1 MGRRLLI
8 AVLQMLIT
16 VFAASLVLFA
26 LIRLAPGDP
35 AKLLIGRTME
45 IAWDAAAYEA
55 TLNELRQEMGL
66 NGSLFSQYTSWIG
79 SLLQMD
85 LGTSFYT
92 DRSVAAEIGERLPST
107 FLLAGTALS
116 IQTAIGLLI
125 GIQSA
130 VHSGTWF
137 DTVVRLLC
145 VGLASVPGFVI
156 GLMLLLVL
164 AVQMGFYEISSQAT
178 LSRLWLPALTMG
190 LLGAPQVIRVVRANL
205 LSELGQVY
213 IQSALSRGLSSTR
226 VVRHA
231 MRNVL
236 LPTITLTGLSLTSYI
251 SGAVVIESIFAW
263 PGLGEYA
270 LNGILHKDYPALQG
284 YALVMVLS
292 VVVIHLIVEA
302 LYVWL
307 DPRMT
312 RRKKEAVHE

>member
-107 FLLAGTALS
+107 FLLAGTALAV
-116 IQTAIGLLI
+116 QMAIGLFI
-125 GIQSA
+125 GIRSA

-236 LPTITLTGLSLTSYI
+236 LPTITLMGLSLTSYI

-307 DPRMT
+307 DPRMA

>member
-8 AVLQMLIT
+8 TVLQMLIT
-16 VFAASLVLFA
+16 VFVASLVLFA

-45 IAWDAAAYEA
+45 IAWDAAAYET
-55 TLNELRQEMGL
+55 TLNELREEMGL
-66 NGSLFSQYTSWIG
+66 NGSVFSQYVSWIG
-79 SLLQMD
+79 SLLQLD

-107 FLLAGTALS
+107 LLLAGTALI
-116 IQTAIGLLI
+116 IQTVIGLLV
-125 GIQSA
+125 GILSA

-156 GLMLLLVL
+156 GLVLLLVL
-164 AVQMGFYEISSQAT
+164 AVQMGVYEISSQAA

-190 LLGAPQVIRVVRANL
+190 LLGAPQVVRVVRANL

-213 IQSALSRGLSSTR
+213 IQSALSRGLGSTR
-226 VVRHA
+226 AVWHA

-236 LPTITLTGLSLTSYI
+236 LPTITLMGLSFTSYI
-251 SGAVVIESIFAW
+251 SGAVVIESVFAW

-292 VVVIHLIVEA
+292 VVVIHLMVEA

-307 DPRMT
+307 DPRMM
-312 RRKKEAVHE
+312 RRKKEAAHE

>member
-1 MGRRLLI
+1 MGRRLLV

-16 VFAASLVLFA
+16 VFVASLVLFA

-35 AKLLIGRTME
+35 AKLLIGRTMD
-45 IAWDAAAYEA
+45 IAWDAAAYES

-66 NGSLFSQYTSWIG
+66 NGSLFSQYASWIG
-79 SLLQMD
+79 SLLQLD

-107 FLLAGTALS
+107 FLLAGTALI
-116 IQTAIGLLI
+116 IQMVIGLFI
-125 GIQSA
+125 GILSA

-156 GLMLLLVL
+156 GLVLLLVL

-205 LSELGQVY
+205 LGELGQVY

-226 VVRHA
+226 VVWHA

-236 LPTITLTGLSLTSYI
+236 LPTITLTGLSFTSYI

-292 VVVIHLIVEA
+292 VVVIHLMVEA

>member
-107 FLLAGTALS
+107 FLLAGTALAV
-116 IQTAIGLLI
+116 QMAIGLFI
-125 GIQSA
+125 GIRSA

>member
-1 MGRRLLI
+1 MGRRLLV
-8 AVLQMLIT
+8 AVLQMLMT
-16 VFAASLVLFA
+16 VFVASLVLFA

-35 AKLLIGRTME
+35 AKLLIGRTMD
-45 IAWDAAAYEA
+45 IAWDAAAYES

-66 NGSLFSQYTSWIG
+66 NGSLFSQYASWIG
-79 SLLQMD
+79 SLLQLD

-107 FLLAGTALS
+107 FLLAGTALI
-116 IQTAIGLLI
+116 IQMAIGLFI
-125 GIQSA
+125 GILSA

-156 GLMLLLVL
+156 GLVLLLAL

-205 LSELGQVY
+205 LGELGQVY

-226 VVRHA
+226 VVWHA

-236 LPTITLTGLSLTSYI
+236 LPTITLTGLSFTSYI

-292 VVVIHLIVEA
+292 VVVIHLMVEA

>member
-1 MGRRLLI
+1 MGRRLLV
-8 AVLQMLIT
+8 AVLQMLMT
-16 VFAASLVLFA
+16 VFVASLVLFA

-35 AKLLIGRTME
+35 AKLLIGRTMD
-45 IAWDAAAYEA
+45 IAWDAAAYES

-66 NGSLFSQYTSWIG
+66 NGSLFSQYASWIG
-79 SLLQMD
+79 SLLQLD

-107 FLLAGTALS
+107 FLLAGTALI
-116 IQTAIGLLI
+116 IQMAIGLFI
-125 GIQSA
+125 GILSA

-156 GLMLLLVL
+156 GLVLLLVL

-226 VVRHA
+226 VIWHA

-236 LPTITLTGLSLTSYI
+236 LPTITLTGLSFTSYI

>member
-16 VFAASLVLFA
+16 VFVASLVLFA

-35 AKLLIGRTME
+35 AKLLIGRTMD
-45 IAWDAAAYEA
+45 IAWDAAAYES

-66 NGSLFSQYTSWIG
+66 NGSLFSQYASWIG
-79 SLLQMD
+79 SLLQLD

-107 FLLAGTALS
+107 FLLAGTALI
-116 IQTAIGLLI
+116 IQMVIGLFI
-125 GIQSA
+125 GILSA

-156 GLMLLLVL
+156 GLVLLLAL

-190 LLGAPQVIRVVRANL
+190 LLGSPQVIRVVRANL
-205 LSELGQVY
+205 LGELGQVY

-226 VVRHA
+226 VVWHA

-236 LPTITLTGLSLTSYI
+236 LPTITLTGLSFTSYI

-292 VVVIHLIVEA
+292 VVVIHLMVEA

>member
-8 AVLQMLIT
+8 TVLQMLIT
-16 VFAASLVLFA
+16 VFVASLVLFA

-45 IAWDAAAYEA
+45 IAWDAAAYET
-55 TLNELRQEMGL
+55 TLNELREEMGL
-66 NGSLFSQYTSWIG
+66 NGSVFSQYVSWIG
-79 SLLQMD
+79 SLLQLD

-107 FLLAGTALS
+107 LLLAGTALI
-116 IQTAIGLLI
+116 IQTVIGLLV
-125 GIQSA
+125 GILSA

-156 GLMLLLVL
+156 GLVLLLVL
-164 AVQMGFYEISSQAT
+164 AVQMGVYEISSQAA

-190 LLGAPQVIRVVRANL
+190 LLGAPQVVRVVRANL

-213 IQSALSRGLSSTR
+213 IQSALSRGLGSTR
-226 VVRHA
+226 AVGHA

-236 LPTITLTGLSLTSYI
+236 LPTITLMGLSFTSYI
-251 SGAVVIESIFAW
+251 SGAVVIESVFAW

-292 VVVIHLIVEA
+292 VVVIHLMVEA

-307 DPRMT
+307 DPRMM
-312 RRKKEAVHE
+312 RRKKEAAHE

>member
-1 MGRRLLI
+1 MGKRLLI

-16 VFAASLVLFA
+16 VFVASLVLFA

-35 AKLLIGRTME
+35 AKLLIGRTMD
-45 IAWDAAAYEA
+45 IAWDAAAYES

-66 NGSLFSQYTSWIG
+66 NGSLFSQYASWIG
-79 SLLQMD
+79 SLLQLD

-107 FLLAGTALS
+107 FLLAGTALI
-116 IQTAIGLLI
+116 IQMAIGLFI
-125 GIQSA
+125 GILSA

-156 GLMLLLVL
+156 GLVLLLVL

-226 VVRHA
+226 VVWHA

-236 LPTITLTGLSLTSYI
+236 LPTITLTGLSFTSYI

-292 VVVIHLIVEA
+292 VVVIHLMVEA

-307 DPRMT
+307 DPRMI